1 MNGGFLMKKSLWS
14 KSLLMCG
21 SVLLAASAL
30 ISPTFV
36 GAQEEETTLTFFS
49 VDLSID
55 DPFTN
60 PVAQEITE
68 RTGIKLELSHPVGGD
83 EQAIPL
89 MIASGD
95 YPDLIYSKG
104 DLNKLI
110 DAGAVI
116 PLDDLIEEKGENLKA
131 MYGEQLTRLRNSLED
146 PQIYHLGTGG
156 VTNLQLK
163 TSGTVQIQLD
173 VLKELGYPEINTL
186 EEYEAALTEY
196 IDMYPEIDGQPTI
209 GLSLLGSDWRWL
221 ITVGN
226 PAGFAAGFQDDG
238 QWHVDEETGET
249 FYKFLVPEIR
259 EYFKWLN
266 HMNDIGLLDP
276 ESFTQTFDSY
286 IAKLSSGRVLGT
298 ADQDWNVSQAVAV
311 LKADDKA
318 NRLWAPL
325 PVTVSEDQLSQS
337 TRDAGFTG
345 TMGISISST
354 SDKQEEAFEFLDW
367 MATEEAQILVN
378 WGVEGVHYDIVDG
391 LRVQK
396 PEDRENANTNPN
408 YSIDAG
414 IGAYIHPFPMWGNGA
429 LDSNGQTIGRDS
441 KVDIMENYTEAEV
454 EVLEAYGIDLW
465 VESFPQPEELGQ
477 PPHGRAW
484 EYVIPTSSDV
494 TIIQQKADD
503 LTTQKITEAILASPE
518 DFDAIYDD
526 MVAQLE
532 AMNIKEAE
540 SQMTKITTDRMELWS
555 SGN

>member
-1 MNGGFLMKKSLWS
+1 MKKNLWS

-30 ISPTFV
+30 VSPTFV
-36 GAQEEETTLTFFS
+36 SAEEDVTTLTFFS
-49 VDLSID
+49 KDLSMD

-60 PVAQEITE
+60 PVAQEITK

-95 YPDLIYSKG
+95 YPDMIYSKG

-110 DAGAVI
+110 DAGAAI
-116 PLDDLIEEKGENLKA
+116 PLDDLIEEKGENLKT
-131 MYGEQLTRLRNSLED
+131 MYGDQLTRLRNNLDD

-156 VTNLQLK
+156 VTNQQLK
-163 TSGTVQIQLD
+163 TSGTVQIQLE

-186 EEYEAALTEY
+186 EEYEAALTDY
-196 IDMYPEIDGQPTI
+196 IAKYPEIDGQPTI

-226 PAGFAAGFQDDG
+226 PAGFAAGYQDDG
-238 QWHVDEETGET
+238 QWHIDEETGNT
-249 FYKFLVPEIR
+249 YYKFLLPEVR

-325 PVTVSEDQLSQS
+325 PVTVSDEQVSQS
-337 TRDAGFTG
+337 ARDAGFTG

-367 MATEEAQILVN
+367 MASEEAQILVN
-378 WGVEGVHYDIVDG
+378 WGVEGVHYDVVDG

-414 IGAYIHPFPMWGNGA
+414 IGAYIHPFPMLGNGA

-441 KVDIMENYTEAEV
+441 KEDIMENYTEAEI
-454 EVLEAYGIDLW
+454 EVLDAYGIDLW
-465 VESFPQPEELGQ
+465 VEHFPQPEELGQ

-484 EYVIPTSSDV
+484 EYIIPTSSDV

-503 LTTQKITEAILASPE
+503 LTTQKITEAILANPA
-518 DFDAIYDD
+518 DFDAIWDD
-526 MVAQLE
+526 MVSQLE
-532 AMNIKEAE
+532 AMNIKDAEA
-540 SQMTKITTDRMELWS
+540 QMTEITKNRMDLWS
-555 SGN
+555 SDN

>member
-1 MNGGFLMKKSLWS
+1 MKKSLWS

-325 PVTVSEDQLSQS
+325 PVTVSEDQVSQS

-354 SDKQEEAFEFLDW
+354 SDKQEDAFEFLDW
-367 MATEEAQILVN
+367 MASEEAQILVN

>member
-1 MNGGFLMKKSLWS
+1 MEDLLMKKNLWS
-14 KSLLMCG
+14 KSLLLCG

-30 ISPTFV
+30 VSPTYAE
-36 GAQEEETTLTFFS
+36 AQEDATTLTFFT

-68 RTGIKLELSHPVGGD
+68 RTGIKLEISHPVGGD

-116 PLDDLIEEKGENLKA
+116 ALDDLIEEKGENIKA

-156 VTNLQLK
+156 VTFAQLK

-173 VLKELGYPEINTL
+173 VLKDAGYPDIQTL
-186 EEYEAALTEY
+186 EDYEAALTDY
-196 IDMYPEIDGQPTI
+196 IAKYPEIDGQPTI

-226 PAGFAAGFQDDG
+226 PAGFAAGYQDDG

-249 FYKFLVPEIR
+249 HYKFMLPEVR

-311 LKADDKA
+311 LKADGKE

-325 PVTVSEDQLSQS
+325 PVTVNEEQVSQS

-345 TMGISISST
+345 TMGVSISST
-354 SDKQEEAFEFLDW
+354 SDKQEEAFEFLNW
-367 MATEEAQILVN
+367 MASEEAQILVN
-378 WGVEGVHYDIVDG
+378 WGVEGVHYDVVDG

-429 LDSNGQTIGRDS
+429 LDSTGQTISRDS
-441 KVDIMENYTEAEV
+441 KEDIMENYTDAEV
-454 EVLEAYGIDLW
+454 EVLDAYGIDLW
-465 VESFPQPEELGQ
+465 VENFPQPEELGQ
-477 PPHGRAW
+477 PAHGRAW

-503 LTTQKITEAILASPE
+503 LTTQKITEAILASPA
-518 DFDAIYDD
+518 DFDAVYDD
-526 MVAQLE
+526 MIAQLE
-532 AMNIKEAE
+532 AMKIQEAE
-540 SQMTKITTDRMELWS
+540 DQMTKITTDRIELWT

>member
-1 MNGGFLMKKSLWS
+1 MKKSLWS

>member
-1 MNGGFLMKKSLWS
+1 MKKSLWS

-367 MATEEAQILVN
+367 MASEEAQILVN

>member
-1 MNGGFLMKKSLWS
+1 MKKSLWS

-30 ISPTFV
+30 VSPTFV
-36 GAQEEETTLTFFS
+36 GAQEEETTLTFFT

-60 PVAQEITE
+60 PVAQEITK
-68 RTGIKLELSHPVGGD
+68 RTGVKLEISHPVGGD

-131 MYGEQLTRLRNSLED
+131 MYGEQITRLRNSLED

-156 VTNLQLK
+156 VTFSQLK

-173 VLKELGYPEINTL
+173 VLEELGYPEITTL
-186 EEYEAALTEY
+186 EEYEAALTDY
-196 IDMYPEIDGQPTI
+196 IAKYPEVDGQPTI

-226 PAGFAAGFQDDG
+226 PAGFAAGYQDDG

-249 FYKFLVPEIR
+249 YYKFLLPEVR

-325 PVTVSEDQLSQS
+325 PVTVSDEQVSQS

-367 MATEEAQILVN
+367 MASEEAQILTN

-391 LRVQK
+391 KRVQK

-408 YSIDAG
+408 YSTDAG

-441 KVDIMENYTEAEV
+441 REDIIENYTEAELQ
-454 EVLEAYGIDLW
+454 VLDAYGIELW
-465 VESFPQPEELGQ
+465 VDAFPQPEELGQ

-484 EYVIPTSSDV
+484 EYIIPTSSDV

-503 LTTQKITEAILASPE
+503 LTTQKITEAILASPD

-526 MVAQLE
+526 MIAQLE
-532 AMNIKEAE
+532 AMNIQEAE
-540 SQMTKITTDRMELWS
+540 AQMTEITKNRLELWS
-555 SGN
+555 SSN

>member
-1 MNGGFLMKKSLWS
+1 MKKSFWS

-60 PVAQEITE
+60 PVAQEITK
-68 RTGIKLELSHPVGGD
+68 RTGVKLELSHPVGGD

-186 EEYEAALTEY
+186 EEYEAALSEY
-196 IDMYPEIDGQPTI
+196 IEMYPEIEGQPTI

-249 FYKFLVPEIR
+249 FYKFLVPEVR

-298 ADQDWNVSQAVAV
+298 ADQDWNVTQAVAV

>member
-1 MNGGFLMKKSLWS
+1 MKKSLWS

-21 SVLLAASAL
+21 SVLLAASAI

-36 GAQEEETTLTFFS
+36 GAQEEETTLTFFT

-60 PVAQEITE
+60 PVAQEITK
-68 RTGIKLELSHPVGGD
+68 RTGIKLEISHPVGGD

-131 MYGEQLTRLRNSLED
+131 MYGEQITRLRNSLED

-156 VTNLQLK
+156 VTLSQLK

-173 VLKELGYPEINTL
+173 VLEELGYPEITTL
-186 EEYEAALTEY
+186 EEYEAALTDY
-196 IDMYPEIDGQPTI
+196 IAKYPEIDGQPTI

-226 PAGFAAGFQDDG
+226 PAGFAAGYQDDG
-238 QWHVDEETGET
+238 QWHVDEDTGET
-249 FYKFLVPEIR
+249 HYKFLLPEVR

-311 LKADDKA
+311 LKADEKA

-325 PVTVSEDQLSQS
+325 PVTVSDEQVSQS

-367 MATEEAQILVN
+367 MASEEAQILTN

-391 LRVQK
+391 KRVQK

-408 YSIDAG
+408 YSTDAG

-441 KVDIMENYTEAEV
+441 REDIIENYTEAEI
-454 EVLEAYGIDLW
+454 EVLDAYGIELW
-465 VESFPQPEELGQ
+465 VDAFPQPEELGQ

-484 EYVIPTSSDV
+484 EYIIPTSSDV

-503 LTTQKITEAILASPE
+503 LTTQKITEAILASPD
-518 DFDAIYDD
+518 DFDTIYDD
-526 MVAQLE
+526 MIAQLE
-532 AMNIKEAE
+532 AMNIQEAE
-540 SQMTKITTDRMELWS
+540 AQMTEITKNRLELWS
-555 SGN
+555 SAN

>member
-1 MNGGFLMKKSLWS
+1 MEDLLMKKSLWS

-36 GAQEEETTLTFFS
+36 GAQEEETTLTFFT
-49 VDLSID
+49 VDLSTD

-60 PVAQEITE
+60 PVAQEITK
-68 RTGIKLELSHPVGGD
+68 RTGVKLELSHPVGGD

-131 MYGEQLTRLRNSLED
+131 MYGEQITRLRNSLED

-156 VTNLQLK
+156 VTNLQLR

-186 EEYEAALTEY
+186 EEYEAALTDY
-196 IDMYPEIDGQPTI
+196 IAKYPEIDGQPTI

-226 PAGFAAGFQDDG
+226 PAGFAAGYQDDG

-249 FYKFLVPEIR
+249 HYKFLLPEVR

-266 HMNDIGLLDP
+266 HMNDVGLLDP

-311 LKADDKA
+311 LKADEKA

-325 PVTVSEDQLSQS
+325 PVTVSDEQVSQS

-367 MATEEAQILVN
+367 MASEEAQILVN
-378 WGVEGVHYDIVDG
+378 WGVEGVHYDVVDG
-391 LRVQK
+391 KRVQK

-408 YSIDAG
+408 YSIDSG

-429 LDSNGQTIGRDS
+429 LDSNGQTVGRDS
-441 KVDIMENYTEAEV
+441 KVDIMENYTDAEI

-532 AMNIKEAE
+532 AMNIQEAE
-540 SQMTKITTDRMELWS
+540 AQMTKITTDRIELWS

>member
-1 MNGGFLMKKSLWS
+1 
-14 KSLLMCG
+14 
-21 SVLLAASAL
+21 
-30 ISPTFV
+30 
-36 GAQEEETTLTFFS
+36 
-49 VDLSID
+49 
-55 DPFTN
+55 
-60 PVAQEITE
+60 
-68 RTGIKLELSHPVGGD
+68 
-83 EQAIPL
+83 
-89 MIASGD
+89 
-95 YPDLIYSKG
+95 
-104 DLNKLI
+104 
-110 DAGAVI
+110 
-116 PLDDLIEEKGENLKA
+116 
-131 MYGEQLTRLRNSLED
+131 
-146 PQIYHLGTGG
+146 
-156 VTNLQLK
+156 
-163 TSGTVQIQLD
+163 
-173 VLKELGYPEINTL
+173 
-186 EEYEAALTEY
+186 
-196 IDMYPEIDGQPTI
+196 MYPEIDGQPTI

>member
-1 MNGGFLMKKSLWS
+1 MKKNLWS

-30 ISPTFV
+30 VSPTFV
-36 GAQEEETTLTFFS
+36 SAEEDVTTLTFFS
-49 VDLSID
+49 KDLSMD

-60 PVAQEITE
+60 PVAQEITK

-95 YPDLIYSKG
+95 YPDMIYSKG

-110 DAGAVI
+110 DAGAAI

-131 MYGEQLTRLRNSLED
+131 MYGDQLTRLRNNLDD

-156 VTNLQLK
+156 VTNQQLK
-163 TSGTVQIQLD
+163 TSGTVQIQLE

-186 EEYEAALTEY
+186 EEYEAALTDY
-196 IDMYPEIDGQPTI
+196 IAKYPEIDGQPTI

-226 PAGFAAGFQDDG
+226 PAGFAAGYQDDG
-238 QWHVDEETGET
+238 QWHIDEETGNT
-249 FYKFLVPEIR
+249 YYKFLLPEVR

-325 PVTVSEDQLSQS
+325 PVTVSDEQVSQS
-337 TRDAGFTG
+337 ARDAGFTG

-367 MATEEAQILVN
+367 MASEEAQILVN
-378 WGVEGVHYDIVDG
+378 WGVEGVHYDVVDG

-414 IGAYIHPFPMWGNGA
+414 IGAYIHPFPMLGNGA

-441 KVDIMENYTEAEV
+441 KEDIMENYTEAEI
-454 EVLEAYGIDLW
+454 EVLDAYGIDLW
-465 VESFPQPEELGQ
+465 VEHFPQPEELGQ

-484 EYVIPTSSDV
+484 EYIIPTSSDV

-503 LTTQKITEAILASPE
+503 LTTQKITEAILANPA
-518 DFDAIYDD
+518 DFDAIWDD
-526 MVAQLE
+526 MVSQLE
-532 AMNIKEAE
+532 AMNIKDAEA
-540 SQMTKITTDRMELWS
+540 QMTEITKNRMDLWS
-555 SGN
+555 SDN

>member
-1 MNGGFLMKKSLWS
+1 MKKSLWS

-325 PVTVSEDQLSQS
+325 PVTVSEDQVSQS

-367 MATEEAQILVN
+367 MASEEAQILVN

-540 SQMTKITTDRMELWS
+540 SQMTQITTDRIELWS

>member
-1 MNGGFLMKKSLWS
+1 MKKNLW
-14 KSLLMCG
+14 KRSLLLCG
-21 SVLLAASAL
+21 SALLAAGAL
-30 ISPTFV
+30 LTPNLV
-36 GAQEEETTLTFFS
+36 NAQDDVTTLTFFS
-49 VDLSID
+49 VDLSMD

-60 PVAQEITE
+60 PVAQEITA
-68 RTGIKLELSHPVGGD
+68 RTGVKLELSHPVGGD

-95 YPDLIYSKG
+95 FPDLIYSKG

-116 PLDDLIEEKGENLKA
+116 ALDDLIEEKGDNLKA
-131 MYGEQLTRLRNSLED
+131 LYGDQIDRLRNSLED

-163 TSGTVQIQLD
+163 TSGTVQVQLD
-173 VLKELGYPEINTL
+173 VLRELGYPEISTL

-196 IDMYPEIDGQPTI
+196 IAKYPEIDGQPTI

-226 PAGFAAGFQDDG
+226 PAGFAAGYQDDG
-238 QWHVDEETGET
+238 QWHVDEETGDT
-249 FYKFLVPEIR
+249 FYKFMLPEVK

-266 HMNDIGLLDP
+266 HMNDVGLLDP

-311 LKADDKA
+311 LKTDGKEE
-318 NRLWAPL
+318 RLWAPL
-325 PVTVSEDQLSQS
+325 PVTINEEQVSQS

-354 SDKQEEAFEFLDW
+354 SDQQEEAFEFLNW
-367 MATEEAQILVN
+367 MASEEAQILVN
-378 WGVEGVHYDIVDG
+378 WGVEGVHYEVVDG
-391 LRVQK
+391 KRVQLE
-396 PEDRENANTNPN
+396 EDRENANTNPN
-408 YSIDAG
+408 YSIDSG
-414 IGAYIHPFPMWGNGA
+414 VGAYIHPFPMLGNGA
-429 LDSNGQTIGRDS
+429 LDANGQTIGRDS
-441 KVDIMENYTEAEV
+441 KEDIIAQYTDTEL
-454 EVLEAYGIDLW
+454 EVLDAYGYDLW
-465 VESFPQPEELGQ
+465 VDAFPTPEELGR
-477 PPHGRAW
+477 PAHGRAW
-484 EYVIPTSSDV
+484 EYVIPTTSDV

-503 LTTQKITEAILASPE
+503 LTTQKITEAILADPA
-518 DFDAIYDD
+518 DFDAIWDD
-526 MVAQLE
+526 MIAQLE

-540 SQMTKITTDRMELWS
+540 AQMTQITNDRIELWS
-555 SGN
+555 TGN

>member
-1 MNGGFLMKKSLWS
+1 MKKSLWS

-116 PLDDLIEEKGENLKA
+116 PLDDLIEGKGENLKA

-325 PVTVSEDQLSQS
+325 PVTVSEDQVSQS

-354 SDKQEEAFEFLDW
+354 SDKQEDAFEFLDW
-367 MATEEAQILVN
+367 MASEEAQILVN

-441 KVDIMENYTEAEV
+441 KVDIMGNYTEAEV

-540 SQMTKITTDRMELWS
+540 SQMTQITTDRMELWS

>member
-1 MNGGFLMKKSLWS
+1 MKKNLWS
-14 KSLLMCG
+14 KSLLLCG

-30 ISPTFV
+30 VSPTYAE
-36 GAQEEETTLTFFS
+36 AQEDATTLTFFT

-68 RTGIKLELSHPVGGD
+68 RTGIKLEISHPVGGD

-116 PLDDLIEEKGENLKA
+116 ALDDLIEEKGENIKA

-156 VTNLQLK
+156 VTFAQLK

-173 VLKELGYPEINTL
+173 VLKDAGYPDIQTL
-186 EEYEAALTEY
+186 EDYEAALTDY
-196 IDMYPEIDGQPTI
+196 IAKYPEIDGQPTI

-226 PAGFAAGFQDDG
+226 PAGFAAGYQDDG

-249 FYKFLVPEIR
+249 HYKFMLPEVR

-311 LKADDKA
+311 LKADGKE

-325 PVTVSEDQLSQS
+325 PVTVNEEQVSQS

-345 TMGISISST
+345 TMGVSISST
-354 SDKQEEAFEFLDW
+354 SDKQEEAFEFLNW
-367 MATEEAQILVN
+367 MASEEAQILVN
-378 WGVEGVHYDIVDG
+378 WGVEGVHYDVVDG

-429 LDSNGQTIGRDS
+429 LDSTGQTISRDS
-441 KVDIMENYTEAEV
+441 KEDIMENYTDAEV
-454 EVLEAYGIDLW
+454 EVLDAYGIDLW
-465 VESFPQPEELGQ
+465 VENFPQPEELGQ
-477 PPHGRAW
+477 PAHGRAW

-503 LTTQKITEAILASPE
+503 LTTQKITEAILASPA
-518 DFDAIYDD
+518 DFDAVYDD
-526 MVAQLE
+526 MIAQLE
-532 AMNIKEAE
+532 AMKIQEAE
-540 SQMTKITTDRMELWS
+540 DQMTKITTDRIELWT

>member
-1 MNGGFLMKKSLWS
+1 MKKSLWS

-325 PVTVSEDQLSQS
+325 PVTVSEDQVSQS

-367 MATEEAQILVN
+367 MASEEAQILVN

>member
-1 MNGGFLMKKSLWS
+1 MKKNLWS
-14 KSLLMCG
+14 KSLLLCG

-30 ISPTFV
+30 VSPTFAE
-36 GAQEEETTLTFFS
+36 AQEDATTLTFFT

-68 RTGIKLELSHPVGGD
+68 RTGIKLEISHPVGGD

-116 PLDDLIEEKGENLKA
+116 ALDDLIEEKGENIKA

-156 VTNLQLK
+156 VTFAQLK

-173 VLKELGYPEINTL
+173 VLKEAGYPEIKTL
-186 EEYEAALTEY
+186 EDYETALTDY
-196 IDMYPEIDGQPTI
+196 IAKYPEIDGQPTI

-226 PAGFAAGFQDDG
+226 PAGFAAGYQDDG

-249 FYKFLVPEIR
+249 HYKFMLPEVR

-311 LKADDKA
+311 LKADGKE

-325 PVTVSEDQLSQS
+325 PVTVNEEQVSQS

-345 TMGISISST
+345 TMGVSISST
-354 SDKQEEAFEFLDW
+354 SDKQEEAFEFLNW
-367 MATEEAQILVN
+367 MASEEAQILVN
-378 WGVEGVHYDIVDG
+378 WGVEGVHYDLVDG

-429 LDSNGQTIGRDS
+429 LDSTGQTISRDS
-441 KVDIMENYTEAEV
+441 KEDIMMNYTDAEI
-454 EVLEAYGIDLW
+454 EVLDAYGIDLW
-465 VESFPQPEELGQ
+465 VENFPQPEDLGQ
-477 PPHGRAW
+477 PAHGRAW

-503 LTTQKITEAILASPE
+503 LTTQKITEAILASPD
-518 DFDAIYDD
+518 DFDAVYDD
-526 MVAQLE
+526 MIAQLE
-532 AMNIKEAE
+532 AMKIQEAE
-540 SQMTKITTDRMELWS
+540 DQMTKITTDRIELWT

>member
-1 MNGGFLMKKSLWS
+1 MKKSLWS

-367 MATEEAQILVN
+367 MASEEAQILVN

-454 EVLEAYGIDLW
+454 EVLDAYGIDLW

>member
-1 MNGGFLMKKSLWS
+1 MKKNLWS
-14 KSLLMCG
+14 KSLLLCG

-30 ISPTFV
+30 VSPTFAE
-36 GAQEEETTLTFFS
+36 AQEDATTLTFFT

-68 RTGIKLELSHPVGGD
+68 RTGIKLEISHPVGGD

-116 PLDDLIEEKGENLKA
+116 ALDDLIEEKGENIKA

-156 VTNLQLK
+156 VTFAQLK

-173 VLKELGYPEINTL
+173 VLKEAGYPEIKTL
-186 EEYEAALTEY
+186 EDYETALTDY
-196 IDMYPEIDGQPTI
+196 IAKYPEIDGQPTI

-226 PAGFAAGFQDDG
+226 PAGFAAGYQDDG

-249 FYKFLVPEIR
+249 HYKFMLPEVR

-311 LKADDKA
+311 LKADGKE

-325 PVTVSEDQLSQS
+325 PVTVNEEQVSQS

-345 TMGISISST
+345 TMGVSISST
-354 SDKQEEAFEFLDW
+354 SDKQEEAFEFLNW
-367 MATEEAQILVN
+367 MASEEAQILAN
-378 WGVEGVHYDIVDG
+378 WGVEGVHYDVVDG

-429 LDSNGQTIGRDS
+429 LDSTGQTISRDS
-441 KVDIMENYTEAEV
+441 KEDIMMNYTDAEI
-454 EVLEAYGIDLW
+454 EVLDAYGIDLW
-465 VESFPQPEELGQ
+465 VENFPQPEELGQ
-477 PPHGRAW
+477 PAHGRAW

-503 LTTQKITEAILASPE
+503 LTTQKITEAILASPD
-518 DFDAIYDD
+518 DFDAVYDD
-526 MVAQLE
+526 MIAQLE
-532 AMNIKEAE
+532 AMKIQEAE
-540 SQMTKITTDRMELWS
+540 DQMTKITTDRIELWT

>member
-1 MNGGFLMKKSLWS
+1 MEDFLMKKSLWS

-30 ISPTFV
+30 VSPTFV
-36 GAQEEETTLTFFS
+36 GAQEEETTLTFFT

-60 PVAQEITE
+60 PVAQEITK
-68 RTGIKLELSHPVGGD
+68 RTGVKLEISHPVGGD

-131 MYGEQLTRLRNSLED
+131 MYGEQITRLRNSLED

-156 VTNLQLK
+156 VTFSQLK

-173 VLKELGYPEINTL
+173 VLEELGYPEITTL
-186 EEYEAALTEY
+186 EEYEAALTDY
-196 IDMYPEIDGQPTI
+196 IAKYPEIDGQPTI

-226 PAGFAAGFQDDG
+226 PAGFAAGYQDDG

-249 FYKFLVPEIR
+249 HYKFMLPEVR

-325 PVTVSEDQLSQS
+325 PVTVSDEQVSQS

-367 MATEEAQILVN
+367 MASEEAQILTN

-391 LRVQK
+391 KRVQK

-408 YSIDAG
+408 YSTDAG

-441 KVDIMENYTEAEV
+441 REDIIENYTEAELQ
-454 EVLEAYGIDLW
+454 VLDAYGIELW
-465 VESFPQPEELGQ
+465 VDAFPQPEELGQ

-484 EYVIPTSSDV
+484 EYIIPTSSDV

-503 LTTQKITEAILASPE
+503 LTTQKITEAILASPD

-526 MVAQLE
+526 MIAQLE
-532 AMNIKEAE
+532 AMNIQEAE
-540 SQMTKITTDRMELWS
+540 AQMTEITKNRLELWS
-555 SGN
+555 SSN